1 MINMEKSFIIPSVF
15 EENSTIFSKVAD
27 NFIDG
32 IRLVNFK
39 GKDYI
44 IGNLALK
51 EGSAPHK
58 LINSSPDDI
67 DYQLLGLTAML
78 IASLGTYSKLVV
90 TIGFPN
96 TTFPLY
102 RNGAEKFFR
111 GNHLISF
118 DGRTY
123 GKNETEKI
131 EISVQDID
139 VLTEI
144 EGCCKSVIST
154 FNETEDFFIAS
165 LGFGTFELGL
175 HITSGIVNRTAY
187 SSKGI
192 SYAVNL
198 LENELNKEHYLNLLT
213 EQQIER
219 AFQRGSI
226 VANRKRIDITNIRT
240 RALQSYYSEV
250 ISPSIRKKFNDE
262 DYINTKKI
270 YLAGGG
276 AMYDELVALFKAE
289 FHDILEVIVFPDPY
303 MCASKGYCLNSLEK
317 ADKLA
322 DTEKDERV
330 VYVGIDLGNSN
341 TAVVVN
347 TVG

>member
-1 MINMEKSFIIPSVF
+1 MEKTFIIPSVF
-15 EENSTIFSKVAD
+15 EENSMVFSKVAD

-32 IRLVNFK
+32 IRLINFK

-67 DYQLLGLTAML
+67 DYQLLGLTALL
-78 IASLGTYSKLVV
+78 IASLGSYSKLIV

-96 TTFPLY
+96 TTYSLY
-102 RNGAEKFFR
+102 KKEAEKFFE

-123 GKNETEKI
+123 GENDTERI
-131 EISVQDID
+131 EINVENVD
-139 VLTEI
+139 VLSEI
-144 EGCCKSVIST
+144 EGCCKSVKNT

-175 HITSGIVNRTAY
+175 HTAAGIVNRTAY
-187 SSKGI
+187 STKGI

-198 LENELNKEHYLNLLT
+198 LENELNKEYYLNLLT

-226 VANRKRIDITNIRT
+226 VANRKRIDITGIRA

-262 DYINTKKI
+262 DYVNTRKI

-276 AMYDELVALFKAE
+276 AMYVELVELFKRE
-289 FHDILEVIVFPDPY
+289 FHDVLEVIVFPEPY
-303 MCASKGYCLNSLEK
+303 ICASKGYCINSLEK
-317 ADKLA
+317 ATKNA
-322 DTEKDERV
+322 ETEKNERV
-330 VYVGIDLGNSN
+330 IYVGIDLGNSS

-347 TVG
+347 TI

>member
-1 MINMEKSFIIPSVF
+1 MERTFMIPSVF
-15 EENSTIFSKVAD
+15 EENSMVFSKVAN

-44 IGNLALK
+44 IGNLALR

-58 LINSSPDDI
+58 LINSSPDDV

-78 IASLGTYSKLVV
+78 IASMGAYSKLIV

-102 RNGAEKFFR
+102 KKDAEKFFL

-123 GKNETEKI
+123 GKENTERI
-131 EISVQDID
+131 EINVEEVN

-144 EGCCKSVIST
+144 EGCCKSVQST
-154 FNETEDFFIAS
+154 FKETEDFFIAS

-175 HITSGIVNRTAY
+175 HTASGIVNRTAY
-187 SSKGI
+187 STKGI

-198 LENELNKEHYLNLLT
+198 LENELNKEYYLNLLT

-219 AFQRGSI
+219 AFQRGTI
-226 VANRKRIDITNIRT
+226 VANRKRIDITAIRSK
-240 RALQSYYSEV
+240 ALQSYYSEV

-276 AMYDELVALFKAE
+276 AMYGELVDLFKRE
-289 FHDILEVIVFPDPY
+289 FHDILEVIVFPEPY

-317 ADKLA
+317 ASKLS
-322 DTEKDERV
+322 DSEKDDRV

-347 TVG
+347 SVG

>member
-1 MINMEKSFIIPSVF
+1 MERSFIIPSVF
-15 EENSTIFSKVAD
+15 EENSRVFSKVAD
-27 NFIDG
+27 NFVDG
-32 IRLVNFK
+32 IRLVDFK
-39 GKDYI
+39 ERDYI

-51 EGSAPHK
+51 EGGAPHK
-58 LINSSPDDI
+58 LINSSPEDV
-67 DYQLLGLTAML
+67 DYQLFGLTAL
-78 IASLGTYSKLVV
+78 LLASLGSYFKFVV

-96 TTFPLY
+96 ITYPLY
-102 RNGAEKFFR
+102 KKDAEKFFQ

-123 GKNETEKI
+123 GKEGVERI
-131 EISVQDID
+131 EINVEEVD

-144 EGCCKSVIST
+144 DGCCKSVIST
-154 FNETEDFFIAS
+154 FKETDDFFIAS

-175 HITSGIVNRTAY
+175 HTASGIVNRTAY

-226 VANRKRIDITNIRT
+226 VANRKRIDITGIRT
-240 RALQSYYSEV
+240 KALQSYYSEV

-262 DYINTKKI
+262 DYINTRKI

-276 AMYDELVALFKAE
+276 AMYSELVELFKKE
-289 FHDILEVIVFPDPY
+289 FHDVLEVIVFPEPCL
-303 MCASKGYCLNSLEK
+303 CASKGYCLNSLEK
-317 ADKLA
+317 ADKTT
-322 DTEKDERV
+322 DTTSSERV
-330 VYVGIDLGNSN
+330 VYVGIDLGNSS

-347 TVG
+347 TIG

>member
-1 MINMEKSFIIPSVF
+1 MERSFIIPSVF
-15 EENSTIFSKVAD
+15 EENSMAFSKVAD

-44 IGNLALK
+44 MGNLALK
-51 EGSAPHK
+51 EGSSPHK

-78 IASLGTYSKLVV
+78 IASLGAYSKLVLTV
-90 TIGFPN
+90 GFPN

-102 RNGAEKFFR
+102 KKDAQKFFQ
-111 GNHLISF
+111 GTHSIAF

-123 GKNETEKI
+123 GKNETERI
-131 EISVQDID
+131 DISVEKVD

-144 EGCCKSVIST
+144 EGCCKSVKSF
-154 FNETEDFFIAS
+154 FNETDDFFIAS

-175 HITSGIVNRTAY
+175 HTTGGIVNRTAY
-187 SSKGI
+187 STKGI

-198 LENELNKEHYLNLLT
+198 LETELNKEYYLNLLT

-226 VANRKRIDITNIRT
+226 VANRKRINITGIRSQ
-240 RALQSYYSEV
+240 ALQSYYSEV

-262 DYINTKKI
+262 DYINVKKI

-276 AMYDELVALFKAE
+276 AMYGELVDMFKRE
-289 FHDILEVIVFPDPY
+289 FQDILEVVVFPEPY
-303 MCASKGYCLNSLEK
+303 MCASKGYCLNSMEK
-317 ADKLA
+317 AA
-322 DTEKDERV
+322 ATAEGETPEKIA
-330 VYVGIDLGNSN
+330 YVGIDLGNSS
-341 TAVVVN
+341 TAIVVN
-347 TVG
+347 TLG

>member
-1 MINMEKSFIIPSVF
+1 MEKTFMIPSVF
-15 EENSTIFSKVAD
+15 EENTMAFSKVAD

-67 DYQLLGLTAML
+67 DYQLLGHAAML
-78 IASLGTYSKLVV
+78 IASLGSYSKLVV
-90 TIGFPN
+90 TTGFPN
-96 TTFPLY
+96 TTYPLY
-102 RNGAEKFFR
+102 KKDAERFFQ
-111 GNHLISF
+111 GSHLISF
-118 DGRTY
+118 DGKTY
-123 GKNETEKI
+123 GKNEIERI
-131 EISVQDID
+131 EISVDNLS
-139 VLTEI
+139 VMTEI
-144 EGCCKSVIST
+144 EGCCKSVKST
-154 FNETEDFFIAS
+154 FKETEDFFIAS

-175 HITSGIVNRTAY
+175 HTSSGIVNRTAY

-226 VANRKRIDITNIRT
+226 VANRKRIDITGIRT

-262 DYINTKKI
+262 DYINTRKM

-276 AMYDELVALFKAE
+276 AMYGELVELFKRE
-289 FHDILEVIVFPDPY
+289 FQDILEIIVYPEPY
-303 MCASKGYCLNSLEK
+303 MCASKGYCLNSMERI
-317 ADKLA
+317 AKLTEA
-322 DTEKDERV
+322 EKDERV
-330 VYVGIDLGNSN
+330 AYVGIDLGNSN
-341 TAVVVN
+341 TAIVVN
-347 TVG
+347 VVG

>member
-1 MINMEKSFIIPSVF
+1 MERSFMIPSVF
-15 EENSTIFSKVAD
+15 EENSMVFSKVAD

-58 LINSSPDDI
+58 LINSSPEDI

-78 IASLGTYSKLVV
+78 IASLGSYSKLVV

-96 TTFPLY
+96 TTYPLY
-102 RNGAEKFFR
+102 KKDAEKFFQ

-123 GKNETEKI
+123 GKNDTERI
-131 EISVQDID
+131 EINVESVD

-144 EGCCKSVIST
+144 EGCCKSVKST

-175 HITSGIVNRTAY
+175 HTASGIVNRTAY
-187 SSKGI
+187 STKGI

-198 LENELNKEHYLNLLT
+198 LENELNKEYYLNLLT

-219 AFQRGSI
+219 AFQRGTI
-226 VANRKRIDITNIRT
+226 VANRKRIDITGIRSK
-240 RALQSYYSEV
+240 ALQSYYSEV

-276 AMYDELVALFKAE
+276 AMYGELVDLFKRE
-289 FHDILEVIVFPDPY
+289 FQDVLEVIVFPEPY

-317 ADKLA
+317 TAKLTE
-322 DTEKDERV
+322 DEKDERV
-330 VYVGIDLGNSN
+330 IYVGIDLGNSN

-347 TVG
+347 TFK

>member
-1 MINMEKSFIIPSVF
+1 MEKTFMIPSVF
-15 EENSTIFSKVAD
+15 EENSTVFSKVAD
-27 NFIDG
+27 NFVDG

-78 IASLGTYSKLVV
+78 IASMGSYSKLVL

-96 TTFPLY
+96 TTYPLY
-102 RNGAEKFFR
+102 KKDAAIFFQ
-111 GNHLISF
+111 GHHLITF

-123 GKNETEKI
+123 GKNETERI
-131 EISVQDID
+131 EIQID
-139 VLTEI
+139 DLTVLTEV
-144 EGCCKSVIST
+144 EGCCKSVKNT
-154 FNETEDFFIAS
+154 FKETEDFFIAS

-175 HITSGIVNRTAY
+175 HTTAGIVNRTAY
-187 SSKGI
+187 STKGI

-198 LENELNKEHYLNLLT
+198 LENELNKEYYLNLLT

-226 VANRKRIDITNIRT
+226 VANRKRIDIAGIRA

-262 DYINTKKI
+262 DYVNTRKM

-276 AMYDELVALFKAE
+276 AMYGELVELFKRE
-289 FHDILEVIVFPDPY
+289 FQDILEIIVYPEPY
-303 MCASKGYCLNSLEK
+303 MCASKGYCLNSMEK
-317 ADKLA
+317 IARLTEA
-322 DTEKDERV
+322 EKDERV
-330 VYVGIDLGNSN
+330 AYVGIDLGNSN
-341 TAVVVN
+341 TAIVVN
-347 TVG
+347 VIG

>member
-1 MINMEKSFIIPSVF
+1 MERCFMIPSVF
-15 EENSTIFSKVAD
+15 EENSMVFSKVAD
-27 NFIDG
+27 TFIDG

-51 EGSAPHK
+51 EGNAPHK

-78 IASLGTYSKLVV
+78 IASLGSYSKLVV

-96 TTFPLY
+96 TTYPLY
-102 RNGAEKFFR
+102 KKDAGVFFQ
-111 GNHLISF
+111 GSHLISF

-123 GKNETEKI
+123 GKNETERI
-131 EISVQDID
+131 EINVESVD

-144 EGCCKSVIST
+144 EGCCKSVKST

-175 HITSGIVNRTAY
+175 NTASGIVNRTAY

-198 LENELNKEHYLNLLT
+198 LENELNKEYYLNLLT

-219 AFQRGSI
+219 AFQRGTI
-226 VANRKRIDITNIRT
+226 VANRKRIDITGIRS

-276 AMYDELVALFKAE
+276 AMYGELVELFKRE
-289 FHDILEVIVFPDPY
+289 FQDILEVIVFPEPY
-303 MCASKGYCLNSLEK
+303 MCASKGYCLNSMEK
-317 ADKLA
+317 AGKNI
-322 DTEKDERV
+322 EKDEQV

-347 TVG
+347 ALDK

>member
-1 MINMEKSFIIPSVF
+1 MERSFIIPSVF
-15 EENSTIFSKVAD
+15 EENSMVFSKVAD

-58 LINSSPDDI
+58 LINSSPDDV
-67 DYQLLGLTAML
+67 DYQLLALSSILM
-78 IASLGTYSKLVV
+78 ASLGTFSKLIV

-96 TTFPLY
+96 TTYQLY
-102 RNGAEKFFR
+102 KKDAEKFFQ

-123 GKNETEKI
+123 GKNEIEKI
-131 EISVQDID
+131 EISVEEVN

-144 EGCCKSVIST
+144 EGCCKSVKST
-154 FNETEDFFIAS
+154 FNEKDDFFIAS

-175 HITSGIVNRTAY
+175 STASGIVHRTAY

-198 LENELNKEHYLNLLT
+198 LENELNKEYYLNMLT
-213 EQQIER
+213 DQQIER

-226 VANRKRIDITNIRT
+226 VANRKRIDITSIRA

-250 ISPSIRKKFNDE
+250 ISPSIRKKFSDE

-276 AMYDELVALFKAE
+276 AMYEELVELFKKE
-289 FHDILEVIVFPDPY
+289 FQDILEVKVFPDPY

-317 ADKLA
+317 ASSLVES
-322 DTEKDERV
+322 EKNERV
-330 VYVGIDLGNSN
+330 AYVGIDLGNSN

-347 TVG
+347 TIG